1 MKKII
6 VYCEADLV
14 NKKLEEVSFE
24 LISKARSLT
33 KTALD
38 LKNEE
43 YQVEAVVLCDEIN
56 EESVKKAYKAGAH
69 IFTLIKNDSLK
80 VFYQTVFAQSFVE
93 YFNQNKSDII
103 IFPATPKGRIVAPR
117 ITTSLDCGLVADC
130 TGLDFI
136 VRDDK
141 LMFAPTRP
149 TFGSE
154 LMATIIS
161 KTLPQ
166 CATVRPKTFSIEF
179 IYEEKNEINLYE
191 PVSYEENRMKLV
203 KTVLDNAQNEYDFTN
218 ANIVLA
224 CGYGL
229 VHNKDRKYFE
239 KLEKIA
245 KLIGAKVGST
255 RKVVDLGY
263 MPQATQIGQTGS
275 TVEAQI
281 YVAFG
286 ISGALQHISG
296 MKNSKKIVAVNIDED
311 AEIFKYSDYK
321 IVANA
326 KSIIDKLYDELSK

>member
-6 VYCEADLV
+6 VYCEVDFV
-14 NKKLEEVSFE
+14 NKKLEEVSYE

-33 KTALD
+33 KTAKE
-38 LKNEE
+38 LKNEDYE
-43 YQVEAVVLCDEIN
+43 VEAVALLDEI
-56 EESVKKAYKAGAH
+56 EVESVKNAYKAGAN
-69 IFTLIKNDSLK
+69 IFTLIKSDSLK
-80 VFYQTVFAQSFVE
+80 VFSQTVFAQSFVE

-103 IFPATPKGRIVAPR
+103 IFPATPRGRIVAPR

-166 CATVRPKTFSIEF
+166 CATVRAKTFNAEF
-179 IYEEKNEINLYE
+179 IYEENDKINEFKPI
-191 PVSYEENRMKLV
+191 SYEENRIKLV
-203 KTVLDNAQNEYDFTN
+203 KTILDNTPNEYDFSD
-218 ANIVLA
+218 AKIILA
-224 CGYGL
+224 AGYGL

-239 KLEKIA
+239 KLEQIA

-275 TVEAQI
+275 TVEAEI

-296 MKNSKKIVAVNIDED
+296 MKNSKKIIAVNIDED
-311 AEIFKYSDYK
+311 AEIFNYSDYK

-326 KSIIDKLYDELSK
+326 KTIIDNIYEKLSK